1 MKTLYDEYKS
11 FQTDLLAIMR
21 KNYYEDNL
29 SIFSN
34 HLIADKLWNIC
45 IRSGSVRAQSKI
57 SKHYHGIRKPVG
69 IGRRQTPKKLD
80 IRLGWGLSIIVSFEI
95 RILKTTSGLRVQPR
109 LTRCKA

>member
-80 IRLGWGLSIIVSFEI
+80 IRLG
-95 RILKTTSGLRVQPR
+95 
-109 LTRCKA
+109 